1 MLPGR
6 LLRSSRSWPFP
17 SGPLRDRGPKGP
29 SLAPKAPP
37 LRRLVPRL
45 PQLRGPVPPRREVR
59 LQQGRLPL
67 QPVGRPEAAPQL
79 LLGGPRV
86 LVGQQGPLQQQGP
99 PRQLRQ
105 LEGPQP
111 PVPGALP

>member
-1 MLPGR
+1 MP
-6 LLRSSRSWPFP
+6 
-17 SGPLRDRGPKGP
+17 RG
-29 SLAPKAPP
+29 LP

-86 LVGQQGPLQQQGP
+86 PVRQHGLLQQSAAMCPYTQKTGW
-99 PRQLRQ
+99 
-105 LEGPQP
+105 
-111 PVPGALP
+111 